1 MSIVRLHVAD
11 RLEGDERACFVR
23 VPANFYISKKKIV
36 RTCWA
41 TWGKREG
48 WKNMGEVSNLTMQM
62 VDDFDRRIIK
72 RTTVSITGDEPP
84 RPRLDLDGF

>member
-1 MSIVRLHVAD
+1 MFPQIFIFQKKRSYELVGPLGAR
-11 RLEGDERACFVR
+11 ERDG
-23 VPANFYISKKKIV
+23 K
-36 RTCWA
+36 
-41 TWGKREG
+41 TW
-48 WKNMGEVSNLTMQM
+48 GEVSNLTVQM